1 MRTKNMKYTRINI
14 SSARKNPALNPKVS
28 VIENLRPYSKNSR
41 AFITFT
47 NINKVGVN
55 PQSNFSTPLG
65 IYAYPLRAFWEDIE
79 NDKIP
84 YAGDRP
90 YVSLLLVKR
99 NAKILNNN
107 YSYNDLDQDL
117 LKLYKF
123 CEEKKLV
130 ESNREFVRLK
140 DDAYEKYSFEST
152 KPVFYIWAI
161 TRYIAFLLTLSG
173 EDNINHITK
182 WSSIFNK
189 VLGYDGAIDFRGW
202 GFIHPNEP
210 KQALFLTKDS
220 YQHVDMLLN
229 KRYNNHSQH
238 SKFMFDYEQIGYPSD
253 FPEERIEIYEYI
265 TSLHPTLK
273 NINGQSIITVY
284 DKDKIKICSGN
295 IFSNVKNIYFVGKD
309 GQPKSISWNESPLPT
324 TITGQKKYKIIS
336 CDLSNVVVNDC
347 DIVRSIIRSGNF
359 INCNF
364 SKCKWINGTYN
375 YDVFMFVNSKVSLE
389 KLKKEYP
396 EDKLTDLL
404 YEMTI
409 EQKGEELLG
418 KKREDFTESDL
429 KIIYK
434 LAKKRLVAEIIDL
447 SKLAE
452 ITKSDEVYYNK

>member
-1 MRTKNMKYTRINI
+1 MDYVTIPLNAARRNPDKNAKLNI
-14 SSARKNPALNPKVS
+14 IKQ
-28 VIENLRPYSKNSR
+28 LRPFYLKDEDNEKPKY
-41 AFITFT
+41 FISFT
-47 NINKVGVN
+47 KLPKLGVN
-55 PQSNFSTPLG
+55 PNFIYDNPLG
-65 IYAYPLRAFWEDIE
+65 IYAYPLSQMWLKIV

-84 YAGDRP
+84 FAGDRP
-90 YVSLLLVKR
+90 YVQVLKR
-99 NAKILNNN
+99 TTNKILDS
-107 YSYNDLDQDL
+107 SYTWEDYPKDI
-117 LKLYKF
+117 
-123 CEEKKLV
+123 KKLKDYV
-130 ESNREFVRLK
+130 TKLNLKRSIDFKELQSECRANVRDKDSAVYSIWYFLYLLSKALSENGINRK
-140 DDAYEKYSFEST
+140 HSF
-152 KPVFYIWAI
+152 IW
-161 TRYIAFLLTLSG
+161 TTLLT
-173 EDNINHITK
+173 
-182 WSSIFNK
+182 K
-189 VLGYDGAIDFRGW
+189 VLDYKCVIDIEGQ

-229 KRYNNHSQH
+229 KRYNDHSQH

>member
-1 MRTKNMKYTRINI
+1 MEYVKIPLNG
-14 SSARKNPALNPKVS
+14 ARRNPDKNPKLTIVEQLKPFYLEDKNPKD
-28 VIENLRPYSKNSR
+28 PKY
-41 AFITFT
+41 FISFT
-47 NINKVGVN
+47 DLPKLGINPSFKFN
-55 PQSNFSTPLG
+55 NPLG
-65 IYAYPLRAFWEDIE
+65 VYAYPLNRIWLYLIK
-79 NDKIP
+79 NSIP
-84 YAGDRP
+84 FAGNRP
-90 YVSLLLVKR
+90 YVQLLKRTTNKILDNSYTWNDFSEDIKKLKNYINKLNLKESIDFKKLQSETRAGVRNKESAIYNIWYFLLLLSKDLERLTSRKAPNIWTTLLVK
-99 NAKILNNN
+99 AL
-107 YSYNDLDQDL
+107 SYECVLDL
-117 LKLYKF
+117 
-123 CEEKKLV
+123 E
-130 ESNREFVRLK
+130 
-140 DDAYEKYSFEST
+140 
-152 KPVFYIWAI
+152 
-161 TRYIAFLLTLSG
+161 G
-173 EDNINHITK
+173 E
-182 WSSIFNK
+182 
-189 VLGYDGAIDFRGW
+189 
-202 GFIHPNEP
+202 GFIHPSEP
-210 KQALFLTKDS
+210 IQSVFLTKNS
-220 YQHVDMLLN
+220 YQHIGMFLN
-229 KRYNNHSQH
+229 KRYDNSRSIELKKQLF
-238 SKFMFDYEQIGYPSD
+238 SYIQIGYPD
-253 FPEERIEIYEYI
+253 NFPKNNKIEMYEYI

-273 NINGQSIITVY
+273 NVMAYDIVTVY
-284 DKDKIKICSGN
+284 NEDKTKICSGN
-295 IFSNVKNIYFVGKD
+295 IFSGVKNIYFVGKD